1 MEKTCN
7 GCGTVKNAVELK
19 DMPPIPFAAHEAE
32 VSRQERQ
39 IKRMWVVLI
48 VLAVALFLTNMAWIG
63 YESQYETFSYEQDGD
78 GINNVNLGEQGDLV
92 NGAES
97 EVQTQEE
104 E

>member
-1 MEKTCN
+1 MAKFCN
-7 GCGTVKNAVELK
+7 NCGSAENLNVTVPYVV
-19 DMPPIPFAAHEAE
+19 HEAT
-32 VSRQERQ
+32 VARQERQ
-39 IKRMWVVLI
+39 IKRMWIAVI